1 MITIKRGSE
10 TLTVTRGAY
19 KSMFASQGWEIVTTP
34 KTGKKNDDFSGV
46 SKTEVVSQDI
56 EETPKKPVENL
67 AENDEEDSDDIDYS
81 EIPLSEMS
89 VPQLQGYAEQLGLDF
104 DTNSA
109 KLLRNRIKKAL
120 SEG

>member
-19 KSMFASQGWEIVTTP
+19 ISMFASQGWEIVTAP

-46 SKTEVVSQDI
+46 SKTEVVSQGI
-56 EETPKKPVENL
+56 EETLKKPAEIL
-67 AENDEEDSDDIDYS
+67 AENDEDDDDIDYS